1 MYRSVC
7 FHISYNKKYI
17 WISII
22 AKRQNFMVTPHVHR
36 ERRYHWARDNVIDI
50 YMVPIVYY
58 VAFDQWTCT
67 WAGVQKPRGWLTHR
81 YSRQN
86 LAYSHSLNQIHI
98 TRLPNWSRK
107 RQYRKCT
114 VWIAQLAA
122 VYLLTTYPT
131 ITDVF
136 QGFFWSAWLWQRT
149 INSKSYLKARTAIVP
164 LHRHCSST
172 PNQWNLVKYELPQL
186 AF

>member
-1 MYRSVC
+1 MFIEAFVYISAILKNISGFNNCQRLKLHRNTQRS
-7 FHISYNKKYI
+7 
-17 WISII
+17 
-22 AKRQNFMVTPHVHR
+22 KRSKVSLGTFDSVT
-36 ERRYHWARDNVIDI
+36 DI
-50 YMVPIVYY
+50 YMIPIVYY
-58 VAFDQWTCT
+58 VGFDQWTCT
-67 WAGVQKPRGWLTHR
+67 WAGVQKPRCWLTHW

-98 TRLPNWSRK
+98 TRLPNWFRK

-136 QGFFWSAWLWQRT
+136 QGFFFGVHGYDREQ
-149 INSKSYLKARTAIVP
+149 
-164 LHRHCSST
+164 
-172 PNQWNLVKYELPQL
+172 
-186 AF
+186 